1 MRNGNGQGFVY
12 SMGIRIELKTGRA
25 NEWLKK
31 RHKGTINKSF
41 TPVRVEWTTGS
52 NYIYYGV

>member
-1 MRNGNGQGFVY
+1 MVMGRDLCIQWGFE
-12 SMGIRIELKTGRA
+12 SNLRLGES
-25 NEWLKK
+25 EWLKK